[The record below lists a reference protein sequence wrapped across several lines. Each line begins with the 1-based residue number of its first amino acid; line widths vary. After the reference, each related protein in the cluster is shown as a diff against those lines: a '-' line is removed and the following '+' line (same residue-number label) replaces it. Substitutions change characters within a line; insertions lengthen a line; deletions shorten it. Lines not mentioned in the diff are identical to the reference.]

1 MADSGGD
8 GAAAAAAAGLK
19 EVGSVIIVYK
29 AGPKAPQLIKK
40 KQKVKLKPGFNFE
53 KVAMHLQNLLAGNI
67 PDGTSLFLYVSTW
80 HVTPS
85 LDQTLANLAR
95 LFGRENAK
103 GRWIL
108 EVEYTIEPAYG

>member
-1 MADSGGD
+1 MTPPNPPPTFPPSRSLFA
-8 GAAAAAAAGLK
+8 
-19 EVGSVIIVYK
+19 
-29 AGPKAPQLIKK
+29 
-40 KQKVKLKPGFNFE
+40 
-53 KVAMHLQNLLAGNI
+53 LQ
-67 PDGTSLFLYVSTW
+67 GTSLFLYVSTW